1 MPRLPEELIAQIKQN
16 IDLVQLIQSQGY
28 QLKKN
33 GKDYLLSCPWHDD
46 KEASLVVS
54 PDTNLWHCMGA
65 CQTGG
70 SVIDWV
76 MKTQG
81 VSFRLACEILQK
93 DQDLATNTQTVK
105 RNTAKKLPSP
115 LAANADNQKLLHQVI
130 DYYHEALKNAPEALG
145 YLEQRGLN
153 SPELINTFKL
163 GYSNRTLGYFLPER
177 NRKAGAEIRGQ
188 LQEIGIIRKSGHE
201 HFNGSIV
208 APIWDL
214 NQQITEV
221 YGRKIL
227 GNKLR
232 KGTAQHLYLPGAH
245 EGVWNI
251 EAFQAYDE
259 IILCEALIDAMTF
272 WVHGFKNVTASY
284 GTSGFTASH
293 LAALKQH
300 KIKRVLI
307 AYDRDEAG
315 NTAADQLAEKLTE
328 SGIECFRVLFPKS
341 MDANDYAL
349 KMTPADKSLELVI
362 RKAQW
367 MGKGETPIAESET
380 SNESAGSEKKA
391 AKEKSTQAE
400 SSAPLAAK
408 AVPAA
413 EKKELSASPIPPVA
427 QTIEAEIK
435 EHEIHITLGERFY
448 RIRGLGEQNN
458 SLKINLMLTHNDG
471 FHSDKLDLYSA
482 KQRTVFF
489 NQASD
494 ELGIKTD
501 VIKKDLGKLL
511 LKLEEI
517 QQDKQTQANEK
528 DQPTPLSEQEQKA
541 ALSLLKDENLIDIIR
556 QDFKKIGIV
565 GEGNNTLVGYLGCVS
580 RKLDRPLAI
589 MIQSSSAAGKSSLMD
604 AILTLMPETERT
616 QYSAMTGQSLF
627 YLGET
632 SLKHKILAISEEE
645 GASNASYAL
654 KLLQSE
660 GEVTIASTG
669 KDNDSGQLVTQ
680 EYTVKGPTMLFMTTT
695 AIDIDE
701 ELLNRCLVLSVNE
714 SREQTQAIHQI
725 QRSRRTLNGFEDK
738 LEREA
743 ITTLHRHAQS
753 LLKPLTIINPYADQL
768 TFLSNK
774 TRTRRDHE
782 KYLTLIDS
790 IALLHQ
796 YQRSVKTVNHNGDV
810 IEYIEVT
817 LDDIEL
823 ANQLAD
829 EVLGRTLDDL
839 PPQTRKL
846 LNQIQTMVTQECK
859 KLNVEQS
866 DHRFGRKAIR
876 AFTGWSDGQ
885 LKIHCKRLE
894 EMEYLL
900 VHHGGRGQ
908 SIDYELLYSGDIDSH
923 DNQMM
928 GLLDISQL
936 KQGYDVQK
944 SGVKAQKSAPSQCQ
958 VSPKSGG
965 SQGGKNSVQACDD
978 KGLSDSLIEKSE
990 NAQEAIKKNG
1000 ASYRSDTLPES
1011 LPLAAKTIKS
1021 GEQDRANV

>member
-1 MPRLPEELIAQIKQN
+1 MPRLPEELIARIKKD

-65 CQTGG
+65 CQMGG
-70 SVIDWV
+70 SNIDWV

-93 DQDLATNTQTVK
+93 DHSLIINTQVVK
-105 RNTAKKLPSP
+105 QNTTTKLASP

-130 DYYHEALKNAPEALG
+130 DYYHEALKNAPEALD
-145 YLEQRGLN
+145 YLELRGLN

-208 APIWDL
+208 LPIWD
-214 NQQITEV
+214 QKHQITEV

-245 EGVWNI
+245 EGIWNI
-251 EAFQAYDE
+251 EAFQVYDE

-300 KIKRVLI
+300 NIKRVLI

-315 NTAADQLAEKLTE
+315 NTAAEQLAEKLTQ

-341 MDANDYAL
+341 MDANEYAL

-367 MGKGETPIAESET
+367 MGKGEVPTPTVEPQSNTEST
-380 SNESAGSEKKA
+380 ESKKIA

-400 SSAPLAAK
+400 SSTSLAAK
-408 AVPAA
+408 AVQAA
-413 EKKELSASPIPPVA
+413 EKVEPSTSPIPLRA

-448 RIRGLGEQNN
+448 RVRGLGEQNN
-458 SLKINLMLTHNDG
+458 SLKINLMLTHNNG

-494 ELGIKTD
+494 ELSIKTD

-517 QQDKQTQANEK
+517 QQDKQIQADEK
-528 DQPTPLSEQEQKA
+528 DQPTPLSDQEQEA
-541 ALSLLKDENLIDIIR
+541 ALSLLKNENLIDIIR
-556 QDFKKIGIV
+556 QDFTKIGIV

-796 YQRSVKTVNHNGDV
+796 YQRPVKTVQHNGDT
-810 IEYIEVT
+810 IEYIEVS

-846 LNQIQTMVTQECK
+846 LNQIQTMVTQACE
-859 KLNVEQS
+859 KLNVDQS

-928 GLLDISQL
+928 GLLDIKQL
-936 KQGYDVQK
+936 KQDYDAK
-944 SGVKAQKSAPSQCQ
+944 RSGVKAQKSAPSQCQ
-958 VSPKSGG
+958 VRSKSGG
-965 SQGGKNSVQACDD
+965 SQGTENKVQANGD
-978 KGLSDSLIEKSE
+978 KTLSDPLIEKSE

-1000 ASYRSDTLPES
+1000 ASYRSDTLPEP
-1011 LPLAAKTIKS
+1011 LPLAAKTV
-1021 GEQDRANV
+1021 EQDRTHV